1 MADIVLDEEMFEKV
15 FPKTKEEMDKDLEN
29 KNIDIYFY
37 NRYKEGL
44 LKIGN
49 SPEVKEMIKE
59 GKSEKEIMA
68 YINKIMSKASE
79 NVNDNN

>member
-37 NRYKEGL
+37 NLYKEVL